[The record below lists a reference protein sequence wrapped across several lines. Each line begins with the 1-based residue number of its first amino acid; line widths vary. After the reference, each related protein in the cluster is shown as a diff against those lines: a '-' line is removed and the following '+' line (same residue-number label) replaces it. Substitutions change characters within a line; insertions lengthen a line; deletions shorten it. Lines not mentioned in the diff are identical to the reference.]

1 MNMGNVEEF
10 VVLLLVLSGTLL
22 GAFLFVRW
30 WAEESYARFRW

>member
-10 VVLLLVLSGTLL
+10 VGLLLVISGTLL
-22 GAFLFVRW
+22 GVFLFVRW

>member
-10 VVLLLVLSGTLL
+10 VVLLLVLSGTIL